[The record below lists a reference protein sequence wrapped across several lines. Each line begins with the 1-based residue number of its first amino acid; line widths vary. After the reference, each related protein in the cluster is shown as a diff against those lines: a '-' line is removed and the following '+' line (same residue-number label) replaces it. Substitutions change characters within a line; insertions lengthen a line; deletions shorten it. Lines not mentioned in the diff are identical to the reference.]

1 MPPQLRP
8 SVSSSSTGSLAL
20 AATPPVVAVPSG
32 PPVDERV
39 RVLVIICL
47 LTLIALFCGTT
58 EWQHAKPRINLAA
71 SPPLAL
77 VPWAPKPLATPPSS
91 RVAVAAR
98 PGLSTYVEPTAAQA
112 SCAFSVYVPASLAHF
127 EVPLAPSL
135 PRVPLLLAFP
145 LTGTADDTRG
155 EALAWAKTAD
165 EHGWIVVSPS
175 CHAATGKGRTSN
187 DEAET
192 SAEAAEAAVA
202 SSSLLARCAAV
213 ALDSLFA
220 DASFGP
226 LVDPSSVLFT
236 ACASTAPLLSHWL
249 HVLLA
254 CPNHWTDAAVHWTGT
269 HTLDE
274 APVPGVLSA
283 VASSSPRLRSYLHPR
298 SFLLSSSGVGNPAS
312 VTAALRDMGF
322 ERATARAL
330 ASASRR
336 DDVAAWWTA
345 VRQQAAG

>member
-20 AATPPVVAVPSG
+20 AAYPPVVAIPSE

-39 RVLVIICL
+39 RVVVIVCL
-47 LTLIALFCGTT
+47 LSLIALFCSTT
-58 EWQHAKPRINLAA
+58 EWQLAKPRLNLAA

-77 VPWAPKPLATPPSS
+77 VPWAPKPLATPLSS

-112 SCAFSVYVPASLAHF
+112 SCTFSVYVPAILPHF

-135 PRVPLLLAFP
+135 PRVPILLALP
-145 LTGTADDTRG
+145 LTGTVDDTRR
-155 EALAWAKTAD
+155 EALAWAKAAD
-165 EHGWIVVSPS
+165 QHGWIVVSPS
-175 CHAATGKGRTSN
+175 CHTATGEGRTNN
-187 DEAET
+187 DEEEAG
-192 SAEAAEAAVA
+192 AEAAEAAAA
-202 SSSLLARCAAV
+202 SSSLLARCAIV

-220 DASFGP
+220 DDHFGS

-236 ACASTAPLLSHWL
+236 ACASTAPMLSRWL

-274 APVPGVLSA
+274 APVPDVLSA
-283 VASSSPRLRSYLHPR
+283 VASSSPRLPPYLRPR
-298 SFLLSSSGVGNPAS
+298 SFLLSSSVVGTPAS
-312 VTAALRDMGF
+312 HAALRAMGF
-322 ERATARAL
+322 ERATARVL

-336 DDVAAWWTA
+336 DDVAAWWNA
-345 VRQQAAG
+345 MRQQAAG